1 MGRYC
6 TSCGSQNDDGA
17 RFCRDC
23 GKAMSGSTPSAA
35 RSEPT
40 SHGGTGDG
48 MTVGYYLEGFHKFAD
63 FEGRSSRAEFWWFT
77 LVLYAIQIAIVVLGT
92 VLGTFSPGLEI
103 LSTVILWIH
112 GLGTLIPQL
121 AVGVRRLHDS
131 GRSGWWWLVILVPL
145 VGWIPLLI
153 FWVQPSDAGRNSYGL
168 GPGTRW

>member
-77 LVLYAIQIAIVVLGT
+77 LVLYAIQIAIVALGT
-92 VLGTFSPGLEI
+92 VLGTFSPGLGI

-131 GRSGWWWLVILVPL
+131 GRSGWWWLVILVPF

-153 FWVQPSDAGRNSYGL
+153 FLVQPTDPRPNSYGR